1 MPELA
6 NNNNHFC
13 SDRRINGM
21 TQNSYTLDIGCGENC
36 LTGAIGIDKEKYSG
50 VKYVHDL
57 NVAPWPVEE
66 RFTSMRCLHVIEH
79 ISKLDILVSEI
90 YRLAEDGCIVHFVT
104 PHYSSHA
111 SWGDPG
117 HVHHFSLGSIPRLF
131 DLVLGKHKFVLLENE
146 IEFTSSIFELVGRL
160 IYKVSPQKYEKH
172 FAWSHPASEIHT
184 VIRIIK

>member
-1 MPELA
+1 MLELA

-21 TQNSYTLDIGCGENC
+21 TQNSHTLNIGCGENC

-79 ISKLDILVSEI
+79 ISKLDVLVSEI